1 MNAGLVEDTL
11 SIQHTTLFHIGRI
24 RILTIHPTF
33 PGLMASKK
41 ESRNILPISLRIEN
55 SEFMPVSL
63 YRSWLAF
70 FRTYI

>member
-11 SIQHTTLFHIGRI
+11 SVQHTTLFHIGRI

-33 PGLMASKK
+33 PGLMVSKI
-41 ESRNILPISLRIEN
+41 ESKNILPISLRTKK

-63 YRSWLAF
+63 YRL
-70 FRTYI
+70 